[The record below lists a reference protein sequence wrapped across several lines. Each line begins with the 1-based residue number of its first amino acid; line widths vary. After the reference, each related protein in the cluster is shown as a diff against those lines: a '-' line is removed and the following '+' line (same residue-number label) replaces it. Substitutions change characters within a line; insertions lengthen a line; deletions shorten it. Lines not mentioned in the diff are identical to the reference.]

1 LHLGH
6 TLEADQARDIATC
19 LAVGIGDS
27 IQDAVADGGDRDE
40 ACLDE
45 RDHDA
50 CGVAPDR
57 LVDTLGTGVGELSE
71 AQTQVTDAFFLA
83 DMVVVASSAL
93 SAVAIWNRWPSALLL
108 TAFTAGGVVYPTVYL
123 LAWVSSTDGRGTAPL
138 ALMLA
143 VSTLTLW
150 ALSGV
155 WRSSR
160 QPSGISSH
168 H

>member
-1 LHLGH
+1 VTTPPGATTSAGSARLYAGYLG
-6 TLEADQARDIATC
+6 LQ
-19 LAVGIGDS
+19 
-27 IQDAVADGGDRDE
+27 AVA
-40 ACLDE
+40 
-45 RDHDA
+45 
-50 CGVAPDR
+50 GV
-57 LVDTLGTGVGELSE
+57 LVWVVVAVSATARSWVELSE

-123 LAWVSSTDGRGTAPL
+123 LAWESSTDGRGTAPL